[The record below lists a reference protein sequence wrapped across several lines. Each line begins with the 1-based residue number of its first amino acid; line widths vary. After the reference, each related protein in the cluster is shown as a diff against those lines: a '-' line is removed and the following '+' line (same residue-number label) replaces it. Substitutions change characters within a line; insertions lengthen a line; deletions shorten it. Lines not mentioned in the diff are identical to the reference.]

1 MREAPGTPAN
11 RTEAAGDFVR
21 FRYLC
26 ISARKII
33 FGGTR
38 EIMRL
43 SGFGNCL
50 AIIFVHG
57 PEFFFMTIRASPK
70 SNAKI
75 LASPRIYGEKIL
87 SELLDPD
94 RRQRLLS
101 LGQATYQASDG
112 GDTTASDHEDRDDL

>member
-1 MREAPGTPAN
+1 
-11 RTEAAGDFVR
+11 
-21 FRYLC
+21 
-26 ISARKII
+26 
-33 FGGTR
+33 
-38 EIMRL
+38 
-43 SGFGNCL
+43 
-50 AIIFVHG
+50 
-57 PEFFFMTIRASPK
+57 MTIRASPK

-112 GDTTASDHEDRDDL
+112 GDATAGDHEDRLERLSIGFCGMFEFLFRTLSYHAAKTQMTR